1 MSDVKH
7 RIFVGHSEPV
17 TIDGILIIPEIPLF
31 TFDSTVI
38 TFDSR
43 NSRFDEAN

>member
-1 MSDVKH
+1 MANIKH

-17 TIDGILIIPEIPLF
+17 SIDGVLIIPEIPLF
-31 TFDSTVI
+31 TFDSTEI